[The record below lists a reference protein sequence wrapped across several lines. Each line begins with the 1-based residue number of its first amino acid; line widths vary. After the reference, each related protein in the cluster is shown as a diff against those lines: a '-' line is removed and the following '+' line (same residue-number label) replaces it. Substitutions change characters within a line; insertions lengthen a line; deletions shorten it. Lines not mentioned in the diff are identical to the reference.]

1 MVPWLWFKI
10 MNPRIPK
17 NMIMQLNN

>member
-17 NMIMQLNN
+17 SMIMQLNN

>member
-17 NMIMQLNN
+17 SMIMQLKN